1 MSEEKNSGQSPLSNS
16 EIPEKLKSQIE
27 IILDF
32 LKDPKSKP
40 TQDAILSLLKN
51 IIPHP
56 LYKVVGDILI
66 GGTCIFAII
75 YCADKGYVEK
85 TNVQSLLALVV
96 GAIIGARF
104 KS

>member
-1 MSEEKNSGQSPLSNS
+1 MAENPNENID
-16 EIPEKLKSQIE
+16 IPEKLKSQIE

-40 TQDAILSLLKN
+40 TQEAILILLKN
-51 IIPHP
+51 VIPHP
-56 LYKVVGDILI
+56 LYKVVGDVLI
-66 GGTCIFAII
+66 GGVCIFAII
-75 YCADKGYVEK
+75 YCADKGYIEK
-85 TNVQSLLALVV
+85 ANVQSLLALVV